1 MSLTTQ
7 LIRQRR
13 ALLAHVG
20 SGAAP
25 LVHTDQRTL
34 ALHDCHA
41 LGCDLGDAAAAGAE
55 RHVVLIGTIHGF
67 AAGRLVIAR
76 DLLATLM
83 EGKTPV
89 IVDWQEDASG
99 LAYRLAEPVGEDDGP
114 TLVIAGEVR
123 MTAGKI
129 GQVHARPLAAGE
141 DASFP
146 ETVPLQ
152 VRGDFGLVEAVTVR
166 TTAFLAQPA
175 GEPEEMVRQHDGDL
189 VALYPDEFGL
199 VRNALMTPS
208 S

>member
-1 MSLTTQ
+1 MSLTAQ

-20 SGAAP
+20 TGATP
-25 LVHTDQRTL
+25 LVHDDQRTL
-34 ALHDCHA
+34 ALHDCRV
-41 LGCDLGDAAAAGAE
+41 LGCDLGGDAAAAAE
-55 RHVVLIGTIHGF
+55 RHVVLVGTIHGF
-67 AAGRLVIAR
+67 AAGRLAIAR

-89 IVDWQEDASG
+89 VVDWQEDASG
-99 LAYRLAEPVGEDDGP
+99 LAYRLAEPVAEDDGP

-129 GQVHARPLAAGE
+129 GQVRAQPLATEEEARF
-141 DASFP
+141 S

-152 VRGDFGLVEAVTVR
+152 VRGEFGLVEAVTVR
-166 TTAFLAQPA
+166 TTAFLAQPS
-175 GEPEEMVRQHDGDL
+175 GEPEDMVRQHDGDL
-189 VALYPDEFGL
+189 VALYPDEFQL
-199 VRNALMTPS
+199 LQS

>member
-1 MSLTTQ
+1 MSLTAQ

-20 SGAAP
+20 TSATP
-25 LVHTDQRTL
+25 LVQTDQRVL
-34 ALHDCHA
+34 GLHDCRA
-41 LGCDLGDAAAAGAE
+41 LGCALGGDAEAAAE

-99 LAYRLAEPVGEDDGP
+99 LAYRLAEPVAEDDGP

-129 GQVHARPLAAGE
+129 GQVQARPLAKEEEARF
-141 DASFP
+141 S

-152 VRGDFGLVEAVTVR
+152 VRGEFGLVEAVTVR

-189 VALYPDEFGL
+189 VALYPEEF
-199 VRNALMTPS
+199 ALLQS

>member
-1 MSLTTQ
+1 MPRPNRLKRK
-7 LIRQRR
+7 LR
-13 ALLAHVG
+13 AGERATG
-20 SGAAP
+20 
-25 LVHTDQRTL
+25 
-34 ALHDCHA
+34 CA
-41 LGCDLGDAAAAGAE
+41 LGGDAEVAAE
-55 RHVVLIGTIHGF
+55 RHVVLVGTIHGF

-99 LAYRLAEPVGEDDGP
+99 LAYRLAEPVREDDGP

-129 GQVHARPLAAGE
+129 GQVAAQPLAKEEEAH
-141 DASFP
+141 FP

-152 VRGDFGLVEAVTVR
+152 VRGEFGLVEAVTVR

-175 GEPEEMVRQHDGDL
+175 GEPEDMVRQHDGDL
-189 VALYPDEFGL
+189 VALYPDEFAVVQQAIG
-199 VRNALMTPS
+199 
-208 S
+208 